1 LVTVRGTHGVVLEPT
16 AIGDLPSKLRLPV
29 GTYTVE
35 ASSPTLLDAG
45 WECPW
50 YHGSEQVTITNGV
63 TTTPSPIVC
72 TLGNVKV
79 TVRFS
84 ESIKPFL
91 GGDVVV
97 YASIEGGGAWQFT
110 PSDSDA
116 AYIKVPQEGSTMT
129 VRFTGTLDGTNSDEY
144 TETVAVRA
152 GEWERVRFT
161 FEENEGA
168 RTFHIIIF
176 YSEAGQI
183 TDGEDWF

>member
-1 LVTVRGTHGVVLEPT
+1 
-16 AIGDLPSKLRLPV
+16 
-29 GTYTVE
+29 
-35 ASSPTLLDAG
+35 
-45 WECPW
+45 
-50 YHGSEQVTITNGV
+50 
-63 TTTPSPIVC
+63 
-72 TLGNVKV
+72 
-79 TVRFS
+79 
-84 ESIKPFL
+84 L

-97 YASIEGGGAWQFT
+97 YASIEGGGEWQFT
-110 PSDSDA
+110 PADEDA
-116 AYIKVPQEGSTMT
+116 AYIKVPEEGSTMT

-176 YSEAGQI
+176 DSEAGQI